1 MKNIMVLTDFG
12 AVARHAIDYACHL
25 CNDVRIENLY
35 LLNTF
40 EAIPL
45 YDASEAGVL
54 ALNAEQTEQVEESR
68 LENLKQLKKEVALWL
83 HTTHIISLIATGDL
97 IDTVNEICKEKNID
111 LVVIGVKAKEMLEEV
126 FFGSHTYKAIEHIHT
141 PVLVVPAQ
149 AAIQSPENVLLAA
162 DFDNLGSST
171 TMQKVKSF
179 LEGFKTQKLAA
190 IHKIADSGNAGRTR
204 KHAEDLE
211 SYFKDHQCEVNL
223 IDEDTYL
230 PNAINDHA
238 KRSNASLIITIH
250 KTRGFFSG
258 LFHKSMTKQIAWHS
272 TLPVLVFHVK

>member
-25 CNDVRIENLY
+25 CNDMRIENLY
-35 LLNTF
+35 LFNTF

-54 ALNAEQTEQVEESR
+54 ASNVQQTGEEEQSR
-68 LENLKQLKKEVALWL
+68 LESLKLLKEEIALQVDA
-83 HTTHIISLIATGDL
+83 THIISLMATGDL
-97 IDTVNEICKEKNID
+97 IDTVNGICKEKNID
-111 LVVIGVKAKEMLEEV
+111 LVIIGVKAKEMLEEV

-141 PVLVVPAQ
+141 PVLIVPAL
-149 AAIQSPENVLLAA
+149 AAIQSPENILLAA
-162 DFDNLGSST
+162 DFDNLSNSA

-190 IHKIADSGNAGRTR
+190 IHKISASGNIGRIR

-211 SYFKDHQCEVNL
+211 YYFKDHECEVSF
-223 IDEDTYL
+223 IDEGTHL
-230 PNAINDHA
+230 PDAINDHA

>member
-12 AVARHAIDYACHL
+12 VVARHAIDYACHL
-25 CNDVRIENLY
+25 CNDTGIENLY
-35 LLNTF
+35 LLNAF

-54 ALNAEQTEQVEESR
+54 ALNVEQTEQVEESR
-68 LENLKQLKKEVALWL
+68 LENLKQLKKEVALQL
-83 HTTHIISLIATGDL
+83 HTTHVISLIATGDL
-97 IDTVNEICKEKNID
+97 IDIVNEICKEKNID
-111 LVVIGVKAKEMLEEV
+111 LVIIGVKAKEMLEEV
-126 FFGSHTYKAIEHIHT
+126 FFGSHTYKAIEHIRT

-162 DFDNLGSST
+162 DFDNLSNSA
-171 TMQKVKSF
+171 TMQKVRSF

-190 IHKIADSGNAGRTR
+190 LHKISASGNIGHTR

-211 SYFKDHQCEVNL
+211 SYFKDHQCEVSF
-223 IDEDTYL
+223 IEEGTQL
-230 PNAINDHA
+230 PDAINDHA
-238 KRSNASLIITIH
+238 KKSNASLIITIH

-258 LFHKSMTKQIAWHS
+258 LFHKSITKQIAWHS